1 VSRAVGVARALILLL
16 LVTALVG
23 VWRTTRYALMHDPLG
38 SGSVALWV
46 WLLAPLC
53 GGLVWVLVMA
63 MRGSRGMLR
72 RSALFVLGAASGE
85 FLAFLTYLVAVNRV
99 PCVNVYGND
108 DDCALGLAI
117 GIGVGSVLLFGVLV
131 FFGAFLYVLSWLL
144 RRGGMNVPSGRV
156 WGKLDWSDDGDD
168 AGRRRSPGDRPGG
181 EP

>member
-1 VSRAVGVARALILLL
+1 VSRAVGVARALILVLL
-16 LVTALVG
+16 ATLLVG

-38 SGSVALWV
+38 GGSVALWV

-63 MRGSRGMLR
+63 MRGSRGILR
-72 RSALFVLGAASGE
+72 RCGLFLLGAASGE
-85 FLAFLTYLVAVNRV
+85 FFAFLTYLIAVNRV

-131 FFGAFLYVLSWLL
+131 FFGAFLFVLSWLL
-144 RRGGMNVPSGRV
+144 RRGGMNVPGGRV
-156 WGKLDWSDDGDD
+156 WGKLDWSDVGHD
-168 AGRRRSPGDRPGG
+168 AGQRRSRRDRARSQ
-181 EP
+181 